1 MLSLDEIEKTILE
14 LESKDTTFSVCE
26 RLAPLYIVRDHLR
39 QYNGIPDQKL
49 NLNANSE
56 FLQAINGRNQEEVFR
71 VMDDLMDAVQTLH
84 PKMYDSVLDKIK
96 EI

>member
-1 MLSLDEIEKTILE
+1 MISLESVEKSILE
-14 LESKDTTFSVCE
+14 LESSDTSFSVCE
-26 RLAPLYIVRDHLR
+26 RLAWLYIVRDHLR

-56 FLQAINGRNQEEVFR
+56 FLQAINGRNQEAVFS

-84 PKMYDSVLDKIK
+84 PKMYDAVLEKIK
-96 EI
+96 DL